1 MAQKIKLGSRPKTFA
16 RTVTFPMLEG
26 GEGSIALHYKY
37 RTRKEMAELI
47 DELQAASHA
56 QAEIDAAALKAKAD
70 KGESI
75 DSLKQIDFIDR
86 ELSLKVDYV
95 LQIVDSWSLDEK
107 LERASVE
114 QLADELPAAL
124 GAIVE
129 DYRKAIN
136 EGRLGN

>member
-1 MAQKIKLGSRPKTFA
+1 MAQKIKLGSRPKTFP

-26 GEGSIALHYKY
+26 GEGSIALQYRY
-37 RTRKEMAELI
+37 RTRREMAELV
-47 DELQAASHA
+47 DELQAANMA
-56 QAEIDAAALKAKAD
+56 QAEADAAALKSRAD
-70 KGESI
+70 KGEEI
-75 DSLKQIDFIDR
+75 DKLKQTDFLER
-86 ELSLKVDYV
+86 EMGLKVDYV

-107 LERASVE
+107 LDRSSVE
-114 QLADELPAAL
+114 QLADEVPAAI